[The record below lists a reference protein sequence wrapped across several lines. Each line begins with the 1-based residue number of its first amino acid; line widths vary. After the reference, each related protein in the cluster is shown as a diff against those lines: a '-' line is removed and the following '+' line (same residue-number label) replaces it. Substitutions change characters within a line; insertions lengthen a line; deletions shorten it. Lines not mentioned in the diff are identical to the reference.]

1 MSQSAQAPR
10 MLEGFHVL
18 DFTHYVAG
26 PTCTRILGEL
36 GADVIKVER
45 SLEGDHVRQLGIV
58 QDGMSSYY
66 FQHNHCK
73 RSLGVD
79 LRNPRGRDLLLAMV
93 PRIDVVV
100 ENFAPGVIG
109 EMGFGYAALSRLNP
123 RLVMCSISAAGQSGP
138 LSRRPGYDYIGSAL
152 AGVTDQLGE
161 PDRAPIVPS
170 MAIGDVSTGV
180 AAAMA
185 IGFALL
191 SRERTGKGQYIDAS
205 LMDTYFHMHELF
217 VPVLSL
223 RPGRYHPKRT
233 GSMHPAGS
241 PCGVYKANGG
251 HIMLIAQQH
260 EIGRLWRAMGRPEL
274 ANDER
279 FSTNG
284 RRVKNN
290 AALREIIEG
299 WLATFPDRDSAIAT
313 LDRERVPC
321 APVLKLEESME
332 HPHMRGRKT
341 VRRVRDKALGE
352 FDVPGMPVKFSDW
365 PDRTEVKA
373 SRVGEDNE
381 AVLREILAL
390 PDNQIAALHAEGVLL
405 RANTADDHPAATE
418 SRGREANRA

>member
-1 MSQSAQAPR
+1 MAQQQPQ

-45 SLEGDHVRQLGIV
+45 SLDGDHVRQLGIV
-58 QDGMSSYY
+58 KDGMSSYY
-66 FQHNHCK
+66 FQHNHSK
-73 RSLGVD
+73 RSLAVD
-79 LRNPRGRDLLLAMV
+79 LRKPRGTELLLAMI
-93 PRIDVVV
+93 PKIDVVV
-100 ENFAPGVIG
+100 ENFAPGVIAD
-109 EMGFGYAALSRLNP
+109 MGFGYAALAKINP
-123 RLVMCSISAAGQSGP
+123 RIVMCSISAAGQSGP

-152 AGVTDQLGE
+152 AGITDQLGE
-161 PDRAPIVPS
+161 SDRAPIVPA
-170 MAIGDVSTGV
+170 MAIGDISTGV

-185 IGFALL
+185 VGFALL

-241 PCGVYKANGG
+241 PCGVYKVNGG
-251 HIMLIAQQH
+251 YIMLIAQQH
-260 EIGRLWRAMGRPEL
+260 EMPRLARAMGKPDL
-274 ANDER
+274 LQDER

-284 RRVKNN
+284 HRVKNN
-290 AALREIIEG
+290 PALRELIEA
-299 WLATFPDRDSAIAT
+299 WLATFPDRDSAIAV

-321 APVLKLEESME
+321 APVLKLEEAME
-332 HPHMRGRKT
+332 HPHLRERKSI
-341 VRRVRDKALGE
+341 RRVHDKALGE

-365 PDRTEVKA
+365 PDRVNVKA
-373 SRVGEDNE
+373 ARLGESNE
-381 AVLREILAL
+381 EVLREMLAL
-390 PDNQIAALHAEGVLL
+390 PDNQIAALYAEGVLL
-405 RANTADDHPAATE
+405 RGAAADEAKVAAGNVVIE
-418 SRGREANRA
+418 RQQG